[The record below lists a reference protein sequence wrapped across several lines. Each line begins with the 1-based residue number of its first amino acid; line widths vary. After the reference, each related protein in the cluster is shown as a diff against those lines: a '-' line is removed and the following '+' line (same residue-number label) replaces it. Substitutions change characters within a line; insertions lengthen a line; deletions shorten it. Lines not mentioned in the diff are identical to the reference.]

1 MVVDS
6 LTIASYDASSNQVTV
21 LDWLKDCGILP
32 TEQPRCCPQLYI
44 YIYICHEA
52 ANLIWVT
59 TCKYS
64 IVALGKRL

>member
-6 LTIASYDASSNQVTV
+6 LTIASYDASSNQVSV
-21 LDWLKDCGILP
+21 LDWLKDCDILQM
-32 TEQPRCCPQLYI
+32 EQDVVRS

-59 TCKYS
+59 CKYS
-64 IVALGKRL
+64 TVALRKRL